1 MVAVCSV
8 FNTLQMIFQPI
19 VDYEQKIGV
28 THVKGIKNGVR
39 RPLGRWDLHRSTIVC
54 VYKLLTWP
62 SLGHLELNFLYSLN
76 TKRQYPCQYQLQF
89 YKYNIWNFF
98 GFCCCCL
105 YNPLPFSSLLRAH
118 FELLLELVPGVR
130 SEMQSNLCGL
140 CLPQPPPTDLLAPP
154 QIQAQYLQ
162 EFIVLFYFV
171 GGHKSWNEPFVLVRG
186 STLFG
191 CPLCQLVWAT
201 LFLILLW

>member
-1 MVAVCSV
+1 ME
-8 FNTLQMIFQPI
+8 T
-19 VDYEQKIGV
+19 
-28 THVKGIKNGVR
+28 
-39 RPLGRWDLHRSTIVC
+39 
-54 VYKLLTWP
+54 
-62 SLGHLELNFLYSLN
+62 SLFLN
-76 TKRQYPCQYQLQF
+76 TYASAEKDELDC
-89 YKYNIWNFF
+89 IT
-98 GFCCCCL
+98 GFPDCL
-105 YNPLPFSSLLRAH
+105 VEQVFPLPFSSLLRAH